1 MAEPNGPQWQ
11 SDIHMAQKIWTYK
24 ELIHSGKTRWQ
35 IDTAVK
41 GQEITRIFRGVYI
54 TGTPTGS
61 LVWAAVR
68 RFRKKVALDGRSA
81 IESYLDR
88 PLSIPITV
96 RMPATSRTDLS
107 GKYVRG
113 IRSSRMPDA
122 TRVTLIDAIA
132 TCLDDGTLARR
143 YLHQAVEQYYRGDL
157 GVRRLQKDL
166 SELGKRSGQKLSAFL
181 AVAIPGTDSELEAK
195 LVNLLQRHGF
205 ITEQN
210 ATIGGYKWDVCIR
223 GLWVVIDLDSWHY
236 HGGSNGDQFILDR
249 WKNNHAAALG
259 WTALRITDTCLNYNQ
274 VELINFL
281 KQIRAFRAD
290 FPSARL
296 KDIESSPVWSW
307 HSELIPAEFRQGQA
321 NP

>member
-1 MAEPNGPQWQ
+1 MEPNVLSKQ
-11 SDIHMAQKIWTYK
+11 SDLDMAQKIWTYQ
-24 ELIHSGKTRWQ
+24 ELINSGKTRRQ

-41 GQEITRIFRGVYI
+41 DRKITRIFRGMYI
-54 TGTPTGS
+54 MGTPTGS

-68 RFRKKVALDGRSA
+68 QHRREVALDGRSA

-96 RMPATSRTDLS
+96 RMPATSRTDLKS
-107 GKYVRG
+107 NYVRG

-122 TRVTLIDAIA
+122 MRVTLIDAIA
-132 TCLDDGTLARR
+132 TCLDDASLANR

-157 GVRRLQKDL
+157 GTRRLHQEL
-166 SELGKRSGQKLSAFL
+166 SQLGARSGQKLSAFL
-181 AVAIPGTDSELEAK
+181 MVAITGTDSELEVK
-195 LVNLLQRHGF
+195 LVSLLQRHGF

-210 ATIGGYKWDVCIR
+210 ISIGGYKWDVCIR
-223 GLWVVIDLDSWHY
+223 GLWVLIDLDSWHY

-274 VELINFL
+274 EELINFL
-281 KQIRAFRAD
+281 KQIHAFRVD
-290 FPSARL
+290 FPNARL

-307 HSELIPAEFRQGQA
+307 HSELIPSEFR
-321 NP
+321 